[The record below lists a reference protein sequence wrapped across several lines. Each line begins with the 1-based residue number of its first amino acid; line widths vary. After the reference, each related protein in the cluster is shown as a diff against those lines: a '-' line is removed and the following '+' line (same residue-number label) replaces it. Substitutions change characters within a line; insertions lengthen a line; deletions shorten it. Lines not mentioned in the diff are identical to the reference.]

1 MWSTAAAGLVLGLI
15 SSMHCI
21 GMCGPLMLALPV
33 RHLDKWKQVLSI
45 FLYNAG
51 RILTYSLIG
60 ALLGLAGRRIY
71 LAGFQRWFTIVL
83 GVVMLVLAVN
93 NIYKQTSVRP
103 KWLQWVHTR
112 IQQLMLRSYLSSKK
126 VNDFVSSPLGGRGAN
141 YFLLGMAN
149 GLLPCGMV
157 YLAIA
162 GAVTANSVFQ
172 SVLFMF
178 LFGAGTLPAMLAL
191 GIFGLRITLP
201 VRQKMKAAMP
211 YVVVAM
217 AVVLILRGL
226 NLGIPFISPV
236 IAGAP
241 GHIISCH

>member
-1 MWSTAAAGLVLGLI
+1 MWSIAAAGLVLGLI
-15 SSMHCI
+15 SSLHCI

-33 RHLDKWKQVLSI
+33 RHMDKWKQVLAI
-45 FLYNAG
+45 FLYNTG
-51 RILTYSLIG
+51 RIITYSLLG

-71 LAGFQRWFTIVL
+71 LAGFQRWFTIIL
-83 GVVMLVLAVN
+83 GIVMLVLAMN
-93 NIYKQTSVRP
+93 YFYKQASAQP
-103 KWLQWVHTR
+103 KWMQLIHLR
-112 IQQLMLRSYLSSKK
+112 IQQLMLRFLRSNNIS
-126 VNDFVSSPLGGRGAN
+126 G

-162 GAVTANSVFQ
+162 GAVTANTVFN

-178 LFGAGTLPAMLAL
+178 LFGVGTLPAMLAL
-191 GIFGLRITLP
+191 GIFGLRITMP
-201 VRQKMKAAMP
+201 VRQQMKAAMP

-217 AVVLILRGL
+217 AVILILRGC

-236 IAGAP
+236 IADVP
-241 GHIISCH
+241 GHVISCH

>member
-1 MWSTAAAGLVLGLI
+1 MWSIVAAGFVLGLI
-15 SSMHCI
+15 SSLHCI
-21 GMCGPLMLALPV
+21 GMCGPLMLSLPV
-33 RHLDKWKQVLSI
+33 RHLNKWKQGMAI
-45 FLYNAG
+45 FLYNTG
-51 RILTYSLIG
+51 RVLTYSLIG

-83 GVVMLVLAVN
+83 GVVMLVMAVTYF
-93 NIYKQTSVRP
+93 YKQTSVQP
-103 KWLQWVHTR
+103 KWMQTIHLR
-112 IQQLMLRSYLSSKK
+112 IQQLMLRFLRSNNSS
-126 VNDFVSSPLGGRGAN
+126 G

-162 GAVTANSVFQ
+162 GALTANTVLH

-178 LFGAGTLPAMLAL
+178 LFGVGTLPAMLAL
-191 GIFGLRITLP
+191 GIFGLRITMP
-201 VRQKMKAAMP
+201 VRQQMKAAMP

-217 AVVLILRGL
+217 AVILILRGC

-236 IAGAP
+236 IADVP
-241 GHIISCH
+241 GHVISCH

>member
-1 MWSTAAAGLVLGLI
+1 MWSIAAAGFVLGLI
-15 SSMHCI
+15 SSLHCI

-33 RHLDKWKQVLSI
+33 RHLDKWKQVLTI
-45 FLYNAG
+45 FLYNTG
-51 RILTYSLIG
+51 RIITYSLIG

-71 LAGFQRWFTIVL
+71 LAGFQRWFSIVM
-83 GVVMLVLAVN
+83 GIVMLVLAVHYF
-93 NIYKQTSVRP
+93 YKQAAAQPRWMQSIHV
-103 KWLQWVHTR
+103 R
-112 IQQLMLRSYLSSKK
+112 IQQLMFHFIKS
-126 VNDFVSSPLGGRGAN
+126 NNITG

-162 GAVTANSVFQ
+162 GAVTANTVLN

-178 LFGAGTLPAMLAL
+178 LFGVGTLPAMLAL
-191 GIFGLRITLP
+191 GIFGLRITMP
-201 VRQKMKAAMP
+201 VRQQMKTAMP

-217 AVVLILRGL
+217 AVILILRGL

-236 IAGAP
+236 IADVP
-241 GHIISCH
+241 GHVISCH

>member
-1 MWSTAAAGLVLGLI
+1 MWSIVIAGFLLGLI
-15 SSMHCI
+15 SSLHCI

-33 RHLDKWKQVLSI
+33 RHMSKGWQLLAIV
-45 FLYNAG
+45 LYNSG
-51 RILTYSLIG
+51 RVITYALIG

-83 GVVMLVLAVN
+83 GIFMLVMAVN
-93 NIYKQTSVRP
+93 YFYKQASVQP
-103 KWLQWVHTR
+103 KWMQAIHVR
-112 IQQLMLRSYLSSKK
+112 IQQLMFRFLRSNKISGYL
-126 VNDFVSSPLGGRGAN
+126 
-141 YFLLGMAN
+141 LLGMAN

-162 GAVTANSVFQ
+162 GAITANTVLH

-178 LFGAGTLPAMLAL
+178 VFGVGTLPAMLAL
-191 GIFGLRITLP
+191 GVFGLRISLP
-201 VRQKMKAAMP
+201 VRQQMKTAMP

-217 AVVLILRGL
+217 AVILILRGL

-236 IAGAP
+236 IADVP
-241 GHIISCH
+241 GHVISCH

>member
-1 MWSTAAAGLVLGLI
+1 MWSIVTAGLVLGLI
-15 SSMHCI
+15 SSLHCI

-33 RHLDKWKQVLSI
+33 RHLEKWKQVMTI
-45 FLYNAG
+45 FLYNTG
-51 RILTYSLIG
+51 RVITYTLIG

-83 GVVMLVLAVN
+83 GVVMLGLAFN
-93 NIYKQTSVRP
+93 YFYKQASVQP
-103 KWLQWVHTR
+103 KWMQAVHIR
-112 IQQLMLRSYLSSKK
+112 IQQLMLRFIRS
-126 VNDFVSSPLGGRGAN
+126 NNPGG

-162 GAVTANSVFQ
+162 GAVTANSVIN
-172 SVLFMF
+172 SMLFMF
-178 LFGAGTLPAMLAL
+178 LFGVGTIPAMFAL
-191 GIFGLRITLP
+191 GVFGLRITMP
-201 VRQKMKAAMP
+201 VRQQMKAAMP

-217 AVVLILRGL
+217 AVILILRGL

-236 IAGAP
+236 IADVP
-241 GHIISCH
+241 GHVISCH

>member
-1 MWSTAAAGLVLGLI
+1 MWSIVTAGLVLGLI
-15 SSMHCI
+15 SSLHCI

-33 RHLDKWKQVLSI
+33 RHLEKWKQVLTI
-45 FLYNAG
+45 FLYNTG
-51 RILTYSLIG
+51 RVITYTLIG

-83 GVVMLVLAVN
+83 GVVMLVLAFN
-93 NIYKQTSVRP
+93 YFYKQASVQP
-103 KWLQWVHTR
+103 KWMQSVHIR
-112 IQQLMLRSYLSSKK
+112 IQQLMFR
-126 VNDFVSSPLGGRGAN
+126 FVKSNNISG

-162 GAVTANSVFQ
+162 GAVTANTVLHSM
-172 SVLFMF
+172 LFMF
-178 LFGAGTLPAMLAL
+178 LFGVGTMPAMLAL
-191 GIFGLRITLP
+191 GVFGLRITMP
-201 VRQKMKAAMP
+201 VRQQMKAAMP

-217 AVVLILRGL
+217 AVILILRGC

-236 IAGAP
+236 IADVP
-241 GHIISCH
+241 GHVISCH

>member
-1 MWSTAAAGLVLGLI
+1 MWSIVTAGLVLGLI
-15 SSMHCI
+15 SSLHCI

-33 RHLDKWKQVLSI
+33 RHLEKWKQVLTI
-45 FLYNAG
+45 FLYNTG
-51 RILTYSLIG
+51 RVITYTLIG

-83 GVVMLVLAVN
+83 GVVMLVLAFN
-93 NIYKQTSVRP
+93 YFFKQASVQP
-103 KWLQWVHTR
+103 QWMQSVYIR
-112 IQQLMLRSYLSSKK
+112 IQQLMLR
-126 VNDFVSSPLGGRGAN
+126 FVKSNRISG

-162 GAVTANSVFQ
+162 GAVTADSVLNSM
-172 SVLFMF
+172 LFMF
-178 LFGAGTLPAMLAL
+178 LFGVGTMPAMLAL
-191 GIFGLRITLP
+191 GVFGLRITMP
-201 VRQKMKAAMP
+201 VRQQMKAAMP

-217 AVVLILRGL
+217 AVILILRGC

-236 IAGAP
+236 IADVP
-241 GHIISCH
+241 GHVISCH

>member
-1 MWSTAAAGLVLGLI
+1 MWSIVTAGLVLGLI
-15 SSMHCI
+15 SSLHCI

-33 RHLDKWKQVLSI
+33 RHLDKWKQVLTI

-51 RILTYSLIG
+51 RIITYSLIG

-71 LAGFQRWFTIVL
+71 LAGFQRWFTIII
-83 GVVMLVLAVN
+83 GIVMLVMAVN
-93 NIYKQTSVRP
+93 YFYKQASAQP
-103 KWLQWVHTR
+103 KWMQSIHIR
-112 IQQLMLRSYLSSKK
+112 IQQLIFRFLKTNNISGYL
-126 VNDFVSSPLGGRGAN
+126 
-141 YFLLGMAN
+141 LLGMAN

-162 GAVTANSVFQ
+162 GAVTANTVLH

-178 LFGAGTLPAMLAL
+178 LFGVGTLPAMLAL
-191 GIFGLRITLP
+191 GIFGLRITMP
-201 VRQKMKAAMP
+201 VRQQMKAAMP

-217 AVVLILRGL
+217 AVILILRGL

-236 IAGAP
+236 IADVP
-241 GHIISCH
+241 GHVISCH

>member
-1 MWSTAAAGLVLGLI
+1 MWSIAAAGLVLGLI
-15 SSMHCI
+15 SSLHCI

-33 RHLDKWKQVLSI
+33 RHMDKWKQVLAI
-45 FLYNAG
+45 FLYNTG
-51 RILTYSLIG
+51 RIITYSLLG

-71 LAGFQRWFTIVL
+71 LAGFQRWFTIIL
-83 GVVMLVLAVN
+83 GIVMLVLAMN
-93 NIYKQTSVRP
+93 YFYKQASAQP
-103 KWLQWVHTR
+103 KWMQSIHLR
-112 IQQLMLRSYLSSKK
+112 IQQLMLRFLRSNNIS
-126 VNDFVSSPLGGRGAN
+126 G

-162 GAVTANSVFQ
+162 GAVTANTVFN

-178 LFGAGTLPAMLAL
+178 LFGVGTLPAMLAL
-191 GIFGLRITLP
+191 GIFGLRITMP
-201 VRQKMKAAMP
+201 VRQQMKAAMP

-217 AVVLILRGL
+217 AVILILRGC

-236 IAGAP
+236 IADVP
-241 GHIISCH
+241 GHVISCH

>member
-1 MWSTAAAGLVLGLI
+1 MWSIAAAGLVLGLI
-15 SSMHCI
+15 SSLHCI

-33 RHLDKWKQVLSI
+33 RHLDKWKQILTI
-45 FLYNAG
+45 FLYNTG
-51 RILTYSLIG
+51 RITTYSLLG

-71 LAGFQRWFTIVL
+71 LAGFQRWFTVVL
-83 GVVMLVLAVN
+83 GVVMLVLAFVYF
-93 NIYKQTSVRP
+93 YKQASVQP
-103 KWLQWVHTR
+103 SWIQAIHSR
-112 IQQLMLRSYLSSKK
+112 IQQLMLR
-126 VNDFVSSPLGGRGAN
+126 FVRSNNISG

-162 GAVTANSVFQ
+162 GAVTADSVLH
-172 SVLFMF
+172 SVLFMS
-178 LFGAGTLPAMLAL
+178 LFGAGTLPAMFAL
-191 GIFGLRITLP
+191 GIFGLRVTLP
-201 VRQKMKAAMP
+201 VRQQMKAAMP

-217 AVVLILRGL
+217 AVLLILRGC

-236 IAGAP
+236 IADAYRQP